1 MSCHFF
7 PADTG
12 LVKMPKFAHNMNQ
25 RSLFLQHVGQTS
37 TAPLALSFV
46 KAEGCIMWDETGR
59 PFIDLISGISVCNV
73 GHRHPKVV
81 QAIKD
86 QADQYLHLLVYGELV
101 ETPQVVYA
109 SRIASLLPTPLEMV
123 YFTGSGSEAT
133 EGAMKLAKRVTGR
146 PDIVAFN
153 HSYHGSTQ
161 GALSIMGD
169 EYWRNAFRPLLPG
182 VDHLEYGSISD
193 LFRITERTACV
204 VAETIQAEAGVN
216 PPSMEWMRAL
226 RRRCD
231 ETGTLLVLDEIQ
243 VGFGRTGHL
252 WGFEAFGIH
261 PDILL
266 LGKALGGGMPLGA
279 FVASRAHM
287 MQLTDGPI
295 LGHITTFGG
304 HPVCCAAGLA
314 GLEAMME
321 EGLLN
326 DVARKAELLTSLLI
340 HPRIRAVRSAGLL
353 MAAEFGSFEENKKI
367 IDRCIEKGLLTDWFL
382 FAAHCM
388 RIAPP
393 LTISDEQIDTACRI
407 IREAC
412 DEV

>member
-1 MSCHFF
+1 
-7 PADTG
+7 
-12 LVKMPKFAHNMNQ
+12 MPKFAHNMNQ

-393 LTISDEQIDTACRI
+393 LTISDEQIETACRI